1 MQGQEEQRRKEQ
13 ACHNETGRNE
23 RARPRIDV
31 QFEAAAQA
39 SFAVRWTGGARSTAR
54 GNGRGPCRWHAGR
67 QRARAALRKPSARQN
82 SIASVNTPSRVAPER
97 GLLAQ
102 KGWRP
107 AVGAPS

>member
-39 SFAVRWTGGARSTAR
+39 SFAVR
-54 GNGRGPCRWHAGR
+54 
-67 QRARAALRKPSARQN
+67 
-82 SIASVNTPSRVAPER
+82 
-97 GLLAQ
+97 
-102 KGWRP
+102 
-107 AVGAPS
+107 